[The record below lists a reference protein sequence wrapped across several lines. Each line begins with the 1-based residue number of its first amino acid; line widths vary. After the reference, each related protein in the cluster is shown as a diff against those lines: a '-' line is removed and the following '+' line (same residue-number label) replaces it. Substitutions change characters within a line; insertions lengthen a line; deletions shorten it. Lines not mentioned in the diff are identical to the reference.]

1 MNAED
6 CIKKIKTDSKKPIP
20 ECDNSS
26 ARAEFEHPGIY
37 AIFLKEGRELY
48 PSLVLADRRLLYIG
62 IATNVYDRFFK
73 QHFCKHNSS
82 LSTFRRTIGAMLHLK
97 AIPRLGKPEKT
108 CYHYKFEEKEE
119 KKLSS
124 WMKDNL
130 EWIYCKNDD
139 DDLWK
144 ILKIERDIVIELK
157 PPLNIKHSEHEFK
170 ETVLKLRTECRQ
182 EADNNIHY

>member
-26 ARAEFEHPGIY
+26 FRAEFEHPGIY
-37 AIFLKEGRELY
+37 AIFLKQERELY
-48 PSLVLADRRLLYIG
+48 PSLVLDESRLLYIG
-62 IATNVYDRFFK
+62 IATDVYDRFFK

-82 LSTFRRTIGAMLHLK
+82 PSTLRRTIGALLHLK
-97 AIPRLGKPEKT
+97 AIPRQGKPEKT
-108 CYHYKFEEKEE
+108 CHHYRFLDEEK
-119 KKLSS
+119 LSR

-144 ILKIERDIVIELK
+144 ILKIERDIVKELK

-170 ETVLKLRTECRQ
+170 ETVLKLRTDCRQ
-182 EADNNIHY
+182 EADNNIQ